1 MAASFNFPHS
11 MIQLHMVM
19 YLGLVDM
26 HAQNANSKH
35 KILSTFKVKTS
46 TDKAGFQCFPQ
57 FEDI

>member
-1 MAASFNFPHS
+1 